1 MLNNRYRNLQN
12 LRMQEGNLR
21 FVFNMSDSK
30 QESQFRVFGTDVMS
44 IYSVLSTL
52 D

>member
-1 MLNNRYRNLQN
+1 MLNNRYINLQN

-21 FVFNMSDSK
+21 FVFYISDPK
-30 QESQFRVFGTDVMS
+30 QENQFRVFGTDVMS
-44 IYSVLSTL
+44 ICLVLSTL